1 MRLFIAVPM
10 PEDARQRLG
19 LLTSGVP
26 AARWVK
32 PENMHLTLRFLGEV
46 SDADAAHLDDA
57 LSRIHEPAF
66 EMSLDGLGTF
76 GSSRRLR
83 ALWVGVQAGTGLYH
97 LQEKIERAV
106 QMQGFP
112 PEARKF
118 SAHVTIA
125 RFKTKPGNKLGTF
138 LEAHGGFSVPS
149 FMVDHFTLYRSYTGN
164 EAPHYET
171 LRRYPLASA
180 DAI

>member
-1 MRLFIAVPM
+1 MRLFIAIPL
-10 PEDARQRLG
+10 PEDARSRLG

-26 AARWVK
+26 AARWVQ

-46 SDADAAHLDDA
+46 ADADAAHLDDA
-57 LSRIHEPAF
+57 LARIHEPAF
-66 EMSLDGLGTF
+66 KMKLSGVGTF
-76 GSSRRLR
+76 GSSRKMR
-83 ALWVGVQAGTGLYH
+83 ALWVGVEAGPGLQH

-125 RFKTKPGNKLGTF
+125 RFKTNPGHKLHEF
-138 LEAHGGFSVPS
+138 VQSHGGFSMPAFS
-149 FMVDHFTLYRSYTGN
+149 VDHFILFRSYTGN
-164 EAPHYET
+164 EAPHYEA
-171 LRRYPLASA
+171 LRRYNLMAPETA
-180 DAI
+180 